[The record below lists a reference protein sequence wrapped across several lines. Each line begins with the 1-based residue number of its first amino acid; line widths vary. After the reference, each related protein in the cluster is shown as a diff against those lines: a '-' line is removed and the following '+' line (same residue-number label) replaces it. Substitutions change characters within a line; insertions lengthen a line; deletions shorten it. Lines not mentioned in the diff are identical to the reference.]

1 MLEREYI
8 EMCAGIHGLN
18 PFSAD
23 AEHFG
28 NRSVSMDSFSETED
42 FFTHTPP
49 EIIGHNLAAGAC
61 ADLLACGVRPEILV
75 QSWNIDDS
83 KPMEYYRKIASG
95 IEEVLRHYGAKC
107 IGGDLGSS
115 RPWSWTAAVSAEC
128 VSPVTRTAKSRV
140 PFDLYISGPMGKA
153 NLAALTGEPMPEI
166 PLREPVLPET
176 LFATDT
182 SGGFFDALENFRRVN
197 TGMNLFFDVEKVLS
211 PDIPQSTDLDR
222 ISFLIGGVGEYEL
235 VYAVP
240 RGMPVPGIKIGEGGF
255 TSVEENSFCW
265 GRNGQRAGCMKNPP
279 PDYRNIRPDEWV
291 KVTMKYL
298 REMMS

>member
-8 EMCAGIHGLN
+8 EMFAGIHGLT
-18 PFSAD
+18 PFAAD

-28 NRSVSMDSFSETED
+28 NRAVSMDSFSETED

-49 EIIGHNLAAGAC
+49 EIIGHDLAAAAC
-61 ADLLACGVRPEILV
+61 SDLLACGVRPEILI
-75 QSWNIDDS
+75 QSWNIDDT
-83 KPMEYYRKIASG
+83 KPMEYYGKIASG
-95 IEEVLRHYGAKC
+95 IESVLRHFGARC
-107 IGGDLGSS
+107 IGGDLGCS
-115 RPWSWTAAVSAEC
+115 RPWNWTAAVSAEC
-128 VSPVTRTAKSRV
+128 VSPVTRKAKRRE

-153 NLAALTGEPMPEI
+153 NLAVLTDEPMPEF
-166 PLREPVLPET
+166 PLREPVPSES

-197 TGMNLFFDVEKVLS
+197 NGMNLFFDAGKVLS

-240 RGMPVPGIKIGEGGF
+240 RGMPVPGIKIGEGEF
-255 TSVEENSFCW
+255 TSKEENSFCW
-265 GRNGQRAGCMKNPP
+265 GRDGQRTGRMENPP

-291 KVTMKYL
+291 TATMNYL
-298 REMMS
+298 REVMS

>member
-1 MLEREYI
+1 MLEQEYI
-8 EMCAGIHGLN
+8 AMFAGIHGLN

-28 NRSVSMDSFSETED
+28 NRAVSMDSFSETED

-61 ADLLACGVRPEILV
+61 TDLLACGVRPEILI
-75 QSWNIDDS
+75 QSWNLDDS
-83 KPMEYYRKIASG
+83 RPMEYYGKIASG
-95 IEEVLRHYGAKC
+95 IESVLRHYGARC
-107 IGGDLGSS
+107 IGGDLGCA

-128 VSPVTRTAKSRV
+128 VSPVTRTAKSRE

-153 NLAALTGEPMPEI
+153 NLAAVTGEAMPEI
-166 PLREPVLPET
+166 PLREPVPSGT

-211 PDIPQSTDLDR
+211 QDIPQSMDFDR
-222 ISFLIGGVGEYEL
+222 MSFLVGGVGEYEL
-235 VYAVP
+235 IYAVP
-240 RGMPVPGIKIGEGGF
+240 RGMPVPGIRIGEGDF
-255 TSVEENSFCW
+255 TSEEENMFCW
-265 GRNGQRAGCMKNPP
+265 GQGGQWIGRMKNPP
-279 PDYRNIRPDEWV
+279 PDYRNIRQEEWV
-291 KVTMKYL
+291 KATMEYL